1 VSVGQRRLLLGIV
14 ILLVVATGVLV
25 VQPPGLNDIW
35 PFADTTPM
43 TYYFVASILLAGGAS
58 IAWCVYA
65 DEPGALVGVG
75 VDGVTIFV
83 PMTAFVLI
91 AGLSRGDSA
100 LTISA
105 VGAAA
110 VAVAGAGLAWWAR
123 QFPIRDS
130 RATPL
135 FAKASMGLFAVVLVS
150 GGALLVA
157 GTKFLPWPVTDDLS
171 VVVGLFFIG
180 AAAYFAYGVA
190 RPIIGNAFGQ
200 LLGFLAYDL
209 VLIVPFLVRLPTIQP
224 ELRTNLLIY
233 IGVLLYSGLV
243 AIVLAIGWGGLRQGG
258 LPRTEAST
266 GV

>member
-1 VSVGQRRLLLGIV
+1 VSVGQRRLLFGIV
-14 ILLVVATGVLV
+14 AVLVVATGVLV

-35 PFADTTPM
+35 PFPETTPM

-58 IAWCVYA
+58 IAWCLYA
-65 DEPGALVGVG
+65 NEPGALVGVG
-75 VDGVTIFV
+75 VDGVTIFM

-91 AGLSRGDSA
+91 AGISRGDSA

-110 VAVAGAGLAWWAR
+110 VAVSGAVLAWWAR
-123 QFPIRDS
+123 QFPIRDT
-130 RATPL
+130 RPTPL
-135 FAKASMGLFAVVLVS
+135 IARASMGLFAVLLVPA
-150 GGALLVA
+150 GIALVA
-157 GTKFLPWPVTDDLS
+157 GTSFLPWPVTDDLS
-171 VVVGLFFIG
+171 VVVGLFFLG

-224 ELRTNLLIY
+224 EFRTSLYIY
-233 IGVLLYSGLV
+233 IAVLIYSGLV
-243 AIVLAIGWGGLRQGG
+243 ALVVAIGWGGFRQGG
-258 LPRTEAST
+258 LARTELST